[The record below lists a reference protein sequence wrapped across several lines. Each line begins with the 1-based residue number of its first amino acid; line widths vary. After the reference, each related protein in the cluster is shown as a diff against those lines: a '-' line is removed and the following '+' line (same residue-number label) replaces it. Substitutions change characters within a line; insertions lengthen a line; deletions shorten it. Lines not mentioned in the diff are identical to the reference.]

1 MWKWLI
7 GPALLGTGWVAGGVY
22 GSDAEDVAQKSP
34 GDTYAA
40 VEQALDDVPESG
52 MTSFDGGTPMPYQVK
67 VDRTPDRQLLV
78 TLLFAGQEG
87 ARAELDFAPRDGGR
101 STLISVRMHG
111 DHQVLHQVLAG
122 TSRARLA
129 YAPDWMLNLAARPL
143 LAEITQEID
152 RGEMAKFTG
161 PTSEGEAD
169 AQWEQNLSDEQ
180 RNNVQE
186 WRQYDAT
193 QPTSDPDAA
202 ASNYMDQNR

>member
-7 GPALLGTGWVAGGVY
+7 GPALLGTGWIAGAVY
-22 GSDAEDVAQKSP
+22 GRDAEDVAHKSP
-34 GDTYAA
+34 SDTYAA

-52 MTSFDGGTPMPYQVK
+52 TTSFDGGTPMPYRVK
-67 VDRTPDRQLLV
+67 VDRMLDRQLLI
-78 TLLFAGQEG
+78 TLFFAGQEG
-87 ARAELDFAPRDGGR
+87 ATAELDFAPLDGGK

-111 DHQVLHQVLAG
+111 DRQVLRQVLAG

-152 RGEMAKFTG
+152 AGEMARFTG
-161 PTSEGEAD
+161 PTSEGEAE

-180 RNNVQE
+180 RNNVE
-186 WRQYDAT
+186 AWREYDAT
-193 QPTSDPDAA
+193 APTTDPDAA
-202 ASNYMDQNR
+202 AANGMNQSQ